1 MVIQTATVVALSV
14 SGWCLSGTEWKP
26 NKVEGS
32 MCFTYKQSYVFTPNT
47 ESSLAMPG
55 LGVTA
60 VLLSTQD
67 TSVHISLRYILNKH
81 IANVN
86 NSGLREK
93 QANWCRVAR
102 RSAALPLG
110 LVCSA
115 ASLLG
120 SWLPLVFFFC
130 LIWSKDWLS
139 KRERQTASESEEG
152 GVVYCFWRKRCRV
165 TCCS

>member
-26 NKVEGS
+26 TKVEGS
-32 MCFTYKQSYVFTPNT
+32 MCFTYKHNYVFTPNT

-55 LGVTA
+55 LGVAA

-86 NSGLREK
+86 NSRLREK

-120 SWLPLVFFFC
+120 SWLPLVFFFA
-130 LIWSKDWLS
+130 LYGQK
-139 KRERQTASESEEG
+139 TG
-152 GVVYCFWRKRCRV
+152 
-165 TCCS
+165 